1 MKALSCVYMACCVL
15 AMLYIGTTM
24 TTGSF
29 VDIAAVIVMS
39 SAVLN
44 HVDHVF
50 HIWFG

>member
-1 MKALSCVYMACCVL
+1 MKVINGIYIVCCVL
-15 AMLYIGTTM
+15 AMLYIGITM